1 VKTVSRDPRPLA
13 CLLLAS
19 LLVACGG
26 GGGDGGVGGITHP
39 FPSGIRPVAGANV
52 TDTVNALQAQALV
65 VEVRQPDG
73 RLAVGAVVR
82 FEAQPPADSTR
93 RSEPAVYVCPLSAQ
107 SCGLYYYGTSSQF
120 TTDTTDAEGR
130 AKALI
135 RLGQV
140 AGRAVVRLSVPEF
153 GMVDSTAFTVRPG
166 SAAKVKAIAPDTG
179 LDIGASAMLRGHVTD
194 VYNNPRSEQPVMS
207 IGAGTAVT
215 FDAAKATVTA
225 KEMGTQWLYAR
236 YGQWVDSTSVRVV
249 PGGRLVVWAAGAREV
264 RLVNT
269 NGSGATRKLISGVSS
284 DFGAFPRFDPSRKYV
299 TMHRGSEAYGG
310 PANTVVVVDTATL
323 TTRVLASTNGFASVV
338 AEREMAD
345 GSLMVVG
352 RTTSTS
358 YALWKVTSDNTM
370 TPIISLPVLQAV
382 YDGADISHDGRSVA
396 YIAMG
401 ANYTTELR
409 VLDVLSGVETTIAVS
424 GRSPRWSPTGDR
436 LAYLATTGGYD
447 GNAWVVNANGTGKKS
462 LGSWVFSPGLGWSPD
477 GAYVVGRSSE
487 NYSSSGLRLIR
498 VSDGANV
505 LLRFRTAQG
514 YFEDYYQPDWR

>member
-1 VKTVSRDPRPLA
+1 VKTTSRDLRAL
-13 CLLLAS
+13 CGTVLAS
-19 LLVACGG
+19 LLLACGS
-26 GGGDGGVGGITHP
+26 GGGDITHP
-39 FPSGIRPVAGANV
+39 FSSGIRPVAGANI
-52 TDTVNALQAQALV
+52 TDTVNALQTQALV
-65 VEVRQPDG
+65 VEVRRPDG
-73 RLAVGAVVR
+73 KPAEGAVVR

-93 RSEPAVYVCPLSAQ
+93 RSEAAVYVCPLSVQ
-107 SCGLYYYGTSSQF
+107 TCGASYYGTVSQF

-153 GMVDSTAFTVRPG
+153 GMVDSTSFTVTPG
-166 SAAKVKAIAPDTG
+166 AAARVKAIAPDTG

-194 VYNNPRSEQPVMS
+194 RYDNPRAEQPVMT
-207 IGAGTAVT
+207 IGAGSAVT

-236 YGQWVDSTSVRVV
+236 YGELVDSTSVRVV
-249 PGGRLVVWAAGAREV
+249 PAGRLVVWAAAAREV

-269 NGSGATRKLISGVSS
+269 NGNGTTRKLISGVSS
-284 DFGAFPRFDPSRKYV
+284 DFGNFPHFDPSRKYV

-310 PANTVVVVDTATL
+310 PANTIVVVDTATL
-323 TTRVLASTNGFASVV
+323 TTRMIGSTDGFASVV
-338 AEREMAD
+338 AERQLAD

-352 RTTSTS
+352 RRTNTS
-358 YALWKVTSDNTM
+358 YALWKVASDNSI
-370 TPIISLPVLQAV
+370 TPVISLPVLQAV
-382 YDGADISHDGRSVA
+382 YDGADISRDGASVA

-424 GRSPRWSPTGDR
+424 GRSPRWSPQGDR
-436 LAYLATTGGYD
+436 LAYFASTSGFD
-447 GNAWVVNANGTGKKS
+447 GSVWVANANGTGKRS
-462 LGSWVFSPGLGWSPD
+462 LGSWVFSPGLAWSPD
-477 GAYVVGRSSE
+477 GAYIVGRSSVS
-487 NYSSSGLRLIR
+487 YSSEGLRLIR
-498 VSDGANV
+498 VSDGASV
-505 LLRFRTAQG
+505 LLRFRNAQG

>member
-13 CLLLAS
+13 YLILAS

-73 RLAVGAVVR
+73 KLAVGAVVR
-82 FEAQPPADSTR
+82 FEAQPPGDSTR
-93 RSEPAVYVCPLSAQ
+93 RGEPAIYVCALSAQ
-107 SCGLYYYGTSSQF
+107 TCGVGYGSTAQF
-120 TTDTTDAEGR
+120 TTDTTDAEGH

-140 AGRAVVRLSVPEF
+140 AGRAVVRLAVPEF
-153 GMVDSTAFTVRPG
+153 GMVDSTAFTVTPG
-166 SAAKVKAIAPDTG
+166 TAAKVKAIAPDTG
-179 LDIGASAMLRGHVTD
+179 LGIGASAMLRGHVTD
-194 VYNNPRSEQPVMS
+194 IYSNPRSEQPVMS
-207 IGAGTAVT
+207 ISAGSAVS

-225 KEMGTQWLYAR
+225 KEMGTQWLYSR

-249 PGGRLVVWAAGAREV
+249 PAGRLVVWAAAAREV
-264 RLVNT
+264 RLVSTIGN
-269 NGSGATRKLISGVSS
+269 GATRKLISGVSS
-284 DFGAFPRFDPSRKYV
+284 DFGNFPRFDPSRKYV

-310 PANTVVVVDTATL
+310 PANTIVVVDTATL
-323 TTRVLASTNGFASVV
+323 TTRVISPTEGFASVV

-352 RTTSTS
+352 RRTSTN
-358 YALWKVTSDNTM
+358 YALWKVGSDNSI
-370 TPIISLPVLQAV
+370 TPIINLPVLQAV

-424 GRSPRWSPTGDR
+424 GRSPRWSPTDDR
-436 LAYLATTGGYD
+436 LAYFATTNGVD
-447 GNAWVVNANGTGKKS
+447 GNVWIANANGTGKRQ
-462 LGSWVFSPGLGWSPD
+462 LGSWVFSPGVAWSPD
-477 GAYVVGRSSE
+477 GAYIVGRSNV
-487 NYSSSGLRLIR
+487 NYSTEGLRLVR
-498 VSDGANV
+498 VTDGASV